1 MNNDI
6 ITEWNSMSAE
16 EQIKLITACVRKA
29 ANKDVGSYAIS
40 QHGHEINEFVNEAW
54 EHITNSLQPD
64 ELTACNK
71 RRAAQGK
78 QPITLVSMVY
88 KSARAAVTT
97 LCNREIKI
105 ANATD
110 YNTDTD
116 TCGTAYN
123 MESAI
128 ITTVDLARFRDSRD
142 AADQRILELVS
153 IGYTEREIAAEI
165 AISNVAV
172 HKRIVKMRNELL
184 KAIA

>member
-1 MNNDI
+1 MKNDI
-6 ITEWNSMSAE
+6 ITQWDSMSAE

-29 ANKDVGSYAIS
+29 ANKDIGSYAIS
-40 QHGHEINEFVNEAW
+40 QYGHEINEFVNEAW
-54 EHITNSLQPD
+54 ERLNNSLQPD
-64 ELTACNK
+64 ELNACNK

-105 ANATD
+105 ANVTD
-110 YNTDTD
+110 YNADAD
-116 TCGTAYN
+116 SCGTSYN

-142 AADQRILELVS
+142 AVDQTILELVA

-172 HKRIVKMRNELL
+172 HKRIVKMRNELIR
-184 KAIA
+184 AIA